1 MILAAEVVGMGIR
14 FLAPQS
20 AAAEFIDNQLNKVIQ
35 LITGDDTEYSV
46 IAAQVRTEP
55 MEDKT
60 DLIRS
65 QRDRNVDDNIKEIT
79 YSSDLAYDQERDAE
93 VSDLVLSQPMTQV
106 EWGRDEDNYPVYYDE
121 QVVGEI
127 IDFESNLVN
136 LMRDGDE
143 AVLGSIDPD
152 SNLYT
157 EISALS
163 GQGMKGDF
171 EKLEIGEIRQAGN
184 HYYVWV
190 RETIGGN
197 SVERVY
203 AMYPDHEF
211 VMMMSAR
218 YEV

>member
-1 MILAAEVVGMGIR
+1 
-14 FLAPQS
+14 
-20 AAAEFIDNQLNKVIQ
+20 
-35 LITGDDTEYSV
+35 
-46 IAAQVRTEP
+46 
-55 MEDKT
+55 
-60 DLIRS
+60 
-65 QRDRNVDDNIKEIT
+65 
-79 YSSDLAYDQERDAE
+79 
-93 VSDLVLSQPMTQV
+93 MTQV

-184 HYYVWV
+184 HYYVWAV
-190 RETIGGN
+190 SYTHLD
-197 SVERVY
+197 VY
-203 AMYPDHEF
+203 KRQVY
-211 VMMMSAR
+211 R
-218 YEV
+218 GICKRTKL

>member
-1 MILAAEVVGMGIR
+1 
-14 FLAPQS
+14 
-20 AAAEFIDNQLNKVIQ
+20 
-35 LITGDDTEYSV
+35 
-46 IAAQVRTEP
+46 
-55 MEDKT
+55 
-60 DLIRS
+60 
-65 QRDRNVDDNIKEIT
+65 
-79 YSSDLAYDQERDAE
+79 
-93 VSDLVLSQPMTQV
+93 MTQV

-163 GQGMKGDF
+163 GQGMEGDF

>member
-1 MILAAEVVGMGIR
+1 MYKR
-14 FLAPQS
+14 Q
-20 AAAEFIDNQLNKVIQ
+20 
-35 LITGDDTEYSV
+35 
-46 IAAQVRTEP
+46 
-55 MEDKT
+55 
-60 DLIRS
+60 
-65 QRDRNVDDNIKEIT
+65 VDDNIKEIT

-163 GQGMKGDF
+163 GQGMEGDF

>member
-93 VSDLVLSQPMTQV
+93 VSDLVLSQPMTC
-106 EWGRDEDNYPVYYDE
+106 
-121 QVVGEI
+121 
-127 IDFESNLVN
+127 L
-136 LMRDGDE
+136 
-143 AVLGSIDPD
+143 
-152 SNLYT
+152 LYT
-157 EISALS
+157 SGSEHNSAL
-163 GQGMKGDF
+163 
-171 EKLEIGEIRQAGN
+171 
-184 HYYVWV
+184 
-190 RETIGGN
+190 
-197 SVERVY
+197 
-203 AMYPDHEF
+203 
-211 VMMMSAR
+211 
-218 YEV
+218 

>member
-1 MILAAEVVGMGIR
+1 
-14 FLAPQS
+14 
-20 AAAEFIDNQLNKVIQ
+20 
-35 LITGDDTEYSV
+35 
-46 IAAQVRTEP
+46 

-163 GQGMKGDF
+163 GQGMEGDF